1 MANYYMIVNPVG
13 GHSRGL
19 SILESIKPV
28 FEKAGASLTIKET
41 RYPGHAR
48 ILANTLE
55 LEGFD
60 GLCAIGGDGTMHE
73 LINGVLSREDEQKVP
88 LGLVTGGTGNSLM
101 HDLDC
106 LDPVLAAKRIITGRK
121 RPIDIAKVDANG
133 EIIYGFNIVGWGLA
147 TDVNIVAEKLRFLRG
162 QRYNVAAIVEVLRY
176 RQRLAKLIIDDRTL
190 VGDYGFIIGCNTIHT
205 GNAMK
210 MAPLAQIDDG
220 LIDLITVKKAGRL
233 KLLSLF
239 GKLFKG
245 GHIGDPSVD
254 YRQARSFSIIPL
266 GADVLNIDG
275 ELLGNTPIH
284 VTLLPKEIDLLV

>member
-1 MANYYMIVNPVG
+1 MSNYYMIVNPVG
-13 GHSRGL
+13 GHSNGL
-19 SILESIKPV
+19 SILSDIKPV
-28 FEKAGASLTIKET
+28 FEKAGATLTIKET

-48 ILANTLE
+48 ILSNKLE
-55 LEGFD
+55 LEGYD

-73 LINGVLSREDEQKVP
+73 LINGVLSRVDGQKIP

-106 LDPVLAAKRIITGRK
+106 LDPVTAAKRIVTNRR

-162 QRYNVAAIVEVLRY
+162 QRYNVAAVIEVLRY
-176 RQRLAKLIIDDRTL
+176 KQRLAKLIIEDRTL
-190 VGDYGFIIGCNTIHT
+190 VGDYGFILGCNTIHT

-220 LIDLITVKKAGRL
+220 LIDIITVKKAGRF
-233 KLLSLF
+233 KLLGLF

-254 YRQARSFSIIPL
+254 YRQARSFSIIPQ
-266 GADVLNIDG
+266 GEHTLNIDG

-284 VTLLPKEIDLLV
+284 VSLMPKEIDLLV

>member
-13 GHSRGL
+13 GHSKGL
-19 SILESIKPV
+19 QILEDIKPV
-28 FEKAGASLTIKET
+28 FSKSGNNLTIKET

-55 LEGFD
+55 LEGYD

-73 LINGVLSREDEQKVP
+73 IINGILSREDGKKIP

-106 LDPVLAAKRIITGRK
+106 LDPVTAAKRIITGRK

-133 EIIYGFNIVGWGLA
+133 EIIYGFNIVGWGIA
-147 TDVNIVAEKLRFLRG
+147 TDVNIIAEKLRWLGG
-162 QRYNVAAIVEVLRY
+162 QRYNVAAVLEVLRN
-176 RQRLAKLIIDDRTL
+176 RQRLAKLVIDDTTM
-190 VGDYGFIIGCNTIHT
+190 VGDYGFILGCNTIHT

-220 LIDLITVKKAGRL
+220 LIDIITVKKAGRM
-233 KLLSLF
+233 KLLGLF
-239 GKLFKG
+239 GKLFSG

-254 YRQARSFSIIPL
+254 YRQAKTFSIIPQ
-266 GADVLNIDG
+266 GEHTLNIDG
-275 ELLGNTPIH
+275 EILGNTPIH
-284 VTLLPKEIDLLV
+284 VSLLPKEIDLLV